1 MVKELRPCEETEEGV
16 NMIFFIGSFGLFL
29 IGLLV
34 MITQKNVFK
43 ILLGLSIAETGVHL
57 FLITIGYTKGGLAP
71 IIFDL
76 TPDKILNAQFVD
88 PVPQALILTS
98 IVIGVAV
105 LGLGLAFIVNLVKHY
120 KTEDITKIKELKW

>member
-1 MVKELRPCEETEEGV
+1 
-16 NMIFFIGSFGLFL
+16 MIFFIGSFGLFL
-29 IGLLV
+29 IGLLI
-34 MITQKNVFK
+34 MMTQKNVFK

-57 FLITIGYTKGGLAP
+57 FLITIGYIKGGLAP

-76 TPDKILNAQFVD
+76 NPTQMLNTKFVD

>member
-1 MVKELRPCEETEEGV
+1 M
-16 NMIFFIGSFGLFL
+16 
-29 IGLLV
+29 
-34 MITQKNVFK
+34 
-43 ILLGLSIAETGVHL
+43 GLSVAETGVHL
-57 FLITIGYTKGGLAP
+57 FLITIGYIKGGLAP

-105 LGLGLAFIVNLVKHY
+105 LGLGLAFIINLVKHY

>member
-1 MVKELRPCEETEEGV
+1 
-16 NMIFFIGSFGLFL
+16 MIFFIGAFGLFL

-43 ILLGLSIAETGVHL
+43 ILLGLSVAETGVHL
-57 FLITIGYTKGGLAP
+57 FLITIGYIKGGLAP

-76 TPDKILNAQFVD
+76 NPTQMLNAKFVD